1 MHRRCASYIL
11 MLDEQSSQ
19 AQNVLH
25 TFVCLTRLRRARHK
39 VLHKNAFSDEALF
52 RFTPQYEASSFHS
65 DMKHSAHAPY
75 DLSSIALRA
84 TDDEKMKNESW
95 VCKYSLPMLHYSV
108 ERKNLIEKTS
118 NKLVDLSIAFA
129 VEILNLVKYL
139 KEQRETIICNQIG
152 RAGTSIGANIHEAQ
166 YAHGKADFVSK
177 LQIALKEAN
186 ETSYW
191 LLLLSKTNI
200 ISSAE
205 YDRLETLC
213 REIRITLIASINTT
227 KQNLK

>member
-1 MHRRCASYIL
+1 
-11 MLDEQSSQ
+11 
-19 AQNVLH
+19 
-25 TFVCLTRLRRARHK
+25 
-39 VLHKNAFSDEALF
+39 
-52 RFTPQYEASSFHS
+52 
-65 DMKHSAHAPY
+65 
-75 DLSSIALRA
+75 
-84 TDDEKMKNESW
+84 
-95 VCKYSLPMLHYSV
+95 MLHDSV
-108 ERKNLIEKTS
+108 ERKNLMEKTS

-191 LLLLSKTNI
+191 LLLLGKTNI
-200 ISSAE
+200 LSLAE

-213 REIRITLIASINTT
+213 REIRITLIASINTS

>member
-1 MHRRCASYIL
+1 M
-11 MLDEQSSQ
+11 
-19 AQNVLH
+19 
-25 TFVCLTRLRRARHK
+25 
-39 VLHKNAFSDEALF
+39 
-52 RFTPQYEASSFHS
+52 
-65 DMKHSAHAPY
+65 
-75 DLSSIALRA
+75 
-84 TDDEKMKNESW
+84 EKS
-95 VCKYSLPMLHYSV
+95 
-108 ERKNLIEKTS
+108 S
-118 NKLVDLSIAFA
+118 NKLADLSVAFA

-166 YAHGKADFVSK
+166 YAYGKADFVSK

-191 LLLLSKTNI
+191 LLLLGKTKI
-200 ISSAE
+200 LSSAE

>member
-1 MHRRCASYIL
+1 
-11 MLDEQSSQ
+11 
-19 AQNVLH
+19 
-25 TFVCLTRLRRARHK
+25 
-39 VLHKNAFSDEALF
+39 
-52 RFTPQYEASSFHS
+52 
-65 DMKHSAHAPY
+65 
-75 DLSSIALRA
+75 
-84 TDDEKMKNESW
+84 
-95 VCKYSLPMLHYSV
+95 MLHYSV
-108 ERKNLIEKTS
+108 ERKNLMEKTS

-191 LLLLSKTNI
+191 LLLLGKTNI
-200 ISSAE
+200 LSSAE
-205 YDRLETLC
+205 YDRLGTLC

>member
-1 MHRRCASYIL
+1 MQI
-11 MLDEQSSQ
+11 
-19 AQNVLH
+19 
-25 TFVCLTRLRRARHK
+25 FLT
-39 VLHKNAFSDEALF
+39 NA
-52 RFTPQYEASSFHS
+52 T
-65 DMKHSAHAPY
+65 
-75 DLSSIALRA
+75 
-84 TDDEKMKNESW
+84 
-95 VCKYSLPMLHYSV
+95 CSV
-108 ERKNLIEKTS
+108 ERKNLMEKTS

-139 KEQRETIICNQIG
+139 KEQREMIICNQIG

-186 ETSYW
+186 ETGYW
-191 LLLLSKTNI
+191 LLLLGKINI
-200 ISSAE
+200 LSSAE

-213 REIRITLIASINTT
+213 REIRITLIASINAT

>member
-1 MHRRCASYIL
+1 M
-11 MLDEQSSQ
+11 E
-19 AQNVLH
+19 
-25 TFVCLTRLRRARHK
+25 
-39 VLHKNAFSDEALF
+39 KN
-52 RFTPQYEASSFHS
+52 
-65 DMKHSAHAPY
+65 
-75 DLSSIALRA
+75 
-84 TDDEKMKNESW
+84 
-95 VCKYSLPMLHYSV
+95 
-108 ERKNLIEKTS
+108 S
-118 NKLVDLSIAFA
+118 NKLVDLSVSFA

-200 ISSAE
+200 ISLAE
-205 YDRLETLC
+205 YNRLENLC

>member
-1 MHRRCASYIL
+1 M
-11 MLDEQSSQ
+11 
-19 AQNVLH
+19 
-25 TFVCLTRLRRARHK
+25 
-39 VLHKNAFSDEALF
+39 
-52 RFTPQYEASSFHS
+52 
-65 DMKHSAHAPY
+65 
-75 DLSSIALRA
+75 
-84 TDDEKMKNESW
+84 EKS
-95 VCKYSLPMLHYSV
+95 
-108 ERKNLIEKTS
+108 S
-118 NKLVDLSIAFA
+118 NKLVDLSVAFA

-139 KEQRETIICNQIG
+139 KERKETIICNQIG
-152 RAGTSIGANIHEAQ
+152 RAGTSIGANIYEAQ

-191 LLLLSKTNI
+191 LLLLGKTNI
-200 ISSAE
+200 LSSAE